1 MSSIKDVPSILDESK
16 KLKKINKPKKLTI
29 VGQRE
34 EKNPANTPSV
44 MYPNI
49 LVDVFSDGSTR
60 PATVNRKQEGYK
72 RIQDMSAK
80 EFGNYSLEL
89 GGTYVDGSTPKK
101 VSSGMSMSSI
111 TRYGRR

>member
-29 VGQRE
+29 VAQRE

-60 PATVNRKQEGYK
+60 PATVNRKDTEGHK
-72 RIQDMSAK
+72 RIQQMSPK

-89 GGTYVDGSTPKK
+89 GGTYIDTSKNRPNMSWARR
-101 VSSGMSMSSI
+101 VSGFK
-111 TRYGRR
+111 R